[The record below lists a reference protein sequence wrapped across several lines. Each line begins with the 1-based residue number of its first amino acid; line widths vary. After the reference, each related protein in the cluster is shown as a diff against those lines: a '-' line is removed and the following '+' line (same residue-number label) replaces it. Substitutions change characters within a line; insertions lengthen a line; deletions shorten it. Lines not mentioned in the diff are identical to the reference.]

1 MISSK
6 SAASICL
13 VFSLGSLKET
23 VRILTSNDS
32 DIVQNRS
39 YLVPM
44 ALIFLS
50 AMIYLT
56 IRFWNKHKKETRKL

>member
-6 SAASICL
+6 SAAIIFL

-23 VRILTSNDS
+23 FRILTSNDA
-32 DIVQNRS
+32 DIAQNRS

-44 ALIFLS
+44 ALAFLS
-50 AMIYLT
+50 AMIFLT
-56 IRFWNKHKKETRKL
+56 IRFWNKHKKENQKL